1 VKFSLIVTVLVF
13 FLVDG
18 ACAGRGGGPCA
29 IWFAAYADLSTFY

>member
-18 ACAGRGGGPCA
+18 AHAQGGGGGVVLVQFGLLHMQ
-29 IWFAAYADLSTFY
+29 I